1 MEHASANASGTDSG
15 TASDNASATTSDD
28 QALLT
33 SCAAFSRAAPHPHT
47 AAGTADD
54 AAPTHASPPESA
66 AAESHAAIP
75 HDLEPNLPQVH
86 ELSAIAKDFDAT
98 GVSLKRHPIACIRTR
113 LARARVVPC
122 SWLRDEPRT
131 PAGRILSVAGLVLVR
146 QRPSTAKGIL
156 FMTIEDE
163 TGVANLIFR
172 PKVYER
178 LRSQVRHAAV
188 LCVRGK
194 VERRDG
200 VTHILVSAARDVS
213 RALASASADVDAGT
227 SIGTGTRAGTAA
239 NAVTN
244 GSTAPP
250 TLVKSRD
257 FR

>member
-1 MEHASANASGTDSG
+1 
-15 TASDNASATTSDD
+15 
-28 QALLT
+28 
-33 SCAAFSRAAPHPHT
+33 
-47 AAGTADD
+47 
-54 AAPTHASPPESA
+54 
-66 AAESHAAIP
+66 
-75 HDLEPNLPQVH
+75 
-86 ELSAIAKDFDAT
+86 
-98 GVSLKRHPIACIRTR
+98 
-113 LARARVVPC
+113 
-122 SWLRDEPRT
+122 
-131 PAGRILSVAGLVLVR
+131 
-146 QRPSTAKGIL
+146 
-156 FMTIEDE
+156 MTIEDE

-213 RALASASADVDAGT
+213 RALASASADVDGGVGA
-227 SIGTGTRAGTAA
+227 SPRAGTAA